1 MIDHVEIKT
10 VHFDDCKRFYQTV
23 LHPLHVELKWADD
36 AAAGFGL
43 FGRDKV
49 SFLIERGERHTHC
62 HLAFSATIQAQVDAF
77 HLAGIQA
84 GFRCNGQ
91 PGFRAHYAPDYYAA
105 FLLDPDGNNIE
116 AVVYIDDNRF

>member
-43 FGRDKV
+43 NGRDKV
-49 SFLIERGERHTHC
+49 SFLIERFERHTHC
-62 HLAFSATIQAQVDAF
+62 HLAFSATTQAQVDAF

-84 GFRCNGQ
+84 
-91 PGFRAHYAPDYYAA
+91 GFRAHYAPDYYAA

-116 AVVYIDDNRF
+116 AVVYIYENRF